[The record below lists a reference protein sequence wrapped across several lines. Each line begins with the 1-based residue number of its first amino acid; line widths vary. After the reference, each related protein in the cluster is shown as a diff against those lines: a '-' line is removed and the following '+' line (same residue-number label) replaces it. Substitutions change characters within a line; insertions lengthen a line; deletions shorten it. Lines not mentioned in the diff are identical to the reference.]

1 MKALITGASSG
12 IGYDIAFELAN
23 KGYDLI
29 LVARR
34 ADKLEEIKKAVNVDC
49 KTVSCDLSVNENCIS
64 LCEWLIN
71 EDIDVVVNCA
81 GFGVFGEFADTDLHK
96 EINMINTNITALHI
110 ITKYFII
117 KFIKQNKG
125 YILNVSSAAAY
136 APGPMFSSY
145 YASKAYILR
154 LTQAIAE
161 EVSGTDVYVGALCP
175 GTVDTEFNSVADV
188 GSGVSAMPSKNV
200 AKYAV
205 DKMFNKNKIIIPG
218 FKFKC
223 SVFFSKFLPDSI
235 LAKITHNFQKKK
247 NNS

>member
-12 IGYDIAFELAN
+12 IGYDIALELA
-23 KGYDLI
+23 KRGYDLV

-34 ADKLEEIKKAVNVDC
+34 ADKMDEIKRAVNVNC

-71 EDIDVVVNCA
+71 ENIDIVVNCA
-81 GFGVFGEFADTDLHK
+81 GLGVFGEFADTDLHR

-110 ITKYFII
+110 ITKYFVK
-117 KFIKQNKG
+117 KFVMENKG

-145 YASKAYILR
+145 YASKAYVLR

-161 EVSGTDVYVGALCP
+161 EVKGTYVYVGALCP
-175 GTVDTEFNSVADV
+175 GTVDTEFNSVASV
-188 GSGVSAMPSKNV
+188 GSGVSAMPSKYV

-205 DKMFNKNKIIIPG
+205 DKMFARKKIIVPG

-223 SVFFSKFLPDSI
+223 SIFFSRFLPDSI
-235 LAKITHNFQKKK
+235 LAKITHSFQKKK